1 MTRERV
7 ARVLELKTFAKE
19 MLEMELARG
28 IKELNEEKEKLA
40 VLEDVLAKATEEF
53 QQRCSEGRTDILTL
67 DLFHGYLMQ
76 MTGQIHVQRK
86 AVVCKDAAVQEIRGT
101 FSEAY
106 KEERLIEILHEKL
119 SQRELKEHMRQEQ
132 KEIDLNYSTKRSR
145 R

>member
-1 MTRERV
+1 
-7 ARVLELKTFAKE
+7 
-19 MLEMELARG
+19 
-28 IKELNEEKEKLA
+28 
-40 VLEDVLAKATEEF
+40 
-53 QQRCSEGRTDILTL
+53 
-67 DLFHGYLMQ
+67 
-76 MTGQIHVQRK
+76 VQRK

-119 SQRELKEHMRQEQ
+119 SQREVKEHMRQEQ